1 MVTEFKLP
9 DLGEGI
15 TEGEVRKWLVK
26 EGDIVKRDQSLAE
39 LETDKAVVEMPS
51 PAAGKILKIY
61 HPEGG
66 VIKVGEVLVTIGAEG
81 EAASAPEAMAVP
93 APEMRKPSV
102 SVVGEL
108 PEAPEAAPTA
118 PPAQPAA
125 ATEPAGGA
133 VLALPA
139 VRQLATQLG
148 VDLSKVKG
156 TGPEGRITEED
167 VKGHKE
173 APRERPRIVPKFD
186 IYGYIERRPVRGV
199 RRAVAKK
206 MIESQTKAAHVT
218 AMDEADVTELVALRE
233 RKKTILLETKQ
244 VRLTYMPFI
253 IKAIVEALKE
263 NPVLNSTYNE
273 EADEIVIKKYYNIG
287 FAVATEDGLI
297 VPVIKGADQKSIVE
311 LAQEVEKLAELAG
324 TRKVDLGDLKG
335 GTFTIT
341 NYGVFG
347 GTYGTPII
355 NYPEAAILGTGR
367 IADVPKVVDGEIKI
381 RKVLHLSLSFDH
393 RIMDGADAG
402 RFMNALKRYL
412 EDPALLLISMDD
424 ADV

>member
-81 EAASAPEAMAVP
+81 EAASAPEAMAVT

-125 ATEPAGGA
+125 ANEPAGDA

-139 VRQLATQLG
+139 VRQLAAQLG

-156 TGPEGRITEED
+156 TGTEGRITEED
-167 VKGHKE
+167 VKDHKE

-186 IYGYIERRPVRGV
+186 IYGYVERRPVRGV

-233 RKKTILLETKQ
+233 RKKAILLETKK

-367 IADVPKVVDGEIKI
+367 IADVPKVVDGEVKI

-402 RFMNALKRYL
+402 RFMNSLKRYL

-424 ADV
+424 AD

>member
-1 MVTEFKLP
+1 
-9 DLGEGI
+9 
-15 TEGEVRKWLVK
+15 
-26 EGDIVKRDQSLAE
+26 
-39 LETDKAVVEMPS
+39 
-51 PAAGKILKIY
+51 
-61 HPEGG
+61 
-66 VIKVGEVLVTIGAEG
+66 
-81 EAASAPEAMAVP
+81 
-93 APEMRKPSV
+93 
-102 SVVGEL
+102 
-108 PEAPEAAPTA
+108 
-118 PPAQPAA
+118 
-125 ATEPAGGA
+125 
-133 VLALPA
+133 
-139 VRQLATQLG
+139 
-148 VDLSKVKG
+148 
-156 TGPEGRITEED
+156 
-167 VKGHKE
+167 
-173 APRERPRIVPKFD
+173 
-186 IYGYIERRPVRGV
+186 
-199 RRAVAKK
+199 
-206 MIESQTKAAHVT
+206 
-218 AMDEADVTELVALRE
+218 MDEADVTELVALRE
-233 RKKTILLETKQ
+233 RKKAILLETKK

>member
-66 VIKVGEVLVTIGAEG
+66 VIKVGEVLVTIGADG
-81 EAASAPEAMAVP
+81 EVTP
-93 APEMRKPSV
+93 APEVRKPSV

-108 PEAPEAAPTA
+108 PEAPEAVPT
-118 PPAQPAA
+118 PPQAIPVA

-167 VKGHKE
+167 VKGQKE

-186 IYGYIERRPVRGV
+186 IYGYVERRPIRGV

-233 RKKTILLETKQ
+233 RKKEILLETKK

-263 NPVLNSTYNE
+263 NPVLNSSYNE

-324 TRKVDLGDLKG
+324 SRKVDLGDLKG

-424 ADV
+424 AGV

>member
-26 EGDIVKRDQSLAE
+26 EGDVVKRDQSLAE

-51 PAAGKILKIY
+51 PAAGKVLKIH

-66 VIKVGEVLVTIGAEG
+66 VVKVGEVLVTIGSEG
-81 EAASAPEAMAVP
+81 EPASAPEAMAAP
-93 APEMRKPSV
+93 APEVRKPSV

-108 PEAPEAAPTA
+108 PEAPETA
-118 PPAQPAA
+118 PAPPTPQPQPVAQ
-125 ATEPAGGA
+125 TGGE

-139 VRQLATQLG
+139 VRQIATQLG
-148 VDLSKVKG
+148 IDLSKVKG

-167 VKGHKE
+167 VKSHKE

-186 IYGYIERRPVRGV
+186 IYGYVERRPVRGV

-218 AMDEADVTELVALRE
+218 AMDEVDVTELVAMRE
-233 RKKTILLETKQ
+233 RKKAILLETKK

-287 FAVATEDGLI
+287 FAVATDDGLI

-311 LAQEVEKLAELAG
+311 LAQEVEKLAELASS
-324 TRKVDLGDLKG
+324 RKVDLGDLKG

-367 IADVPKVVDGEIKI
+367 IADVPKVVDGEVKI

-402 RFMNALKRYL
+402 RFMNSLKRYL
-412 EDPALLLISMDD
+412 EDPTLLLISMDD
-424 ADV
+424 AD

>member
-125 ATEPAGGA
+125 ANEPAGGA

-139 VRQLATQLG
+139 VRQLAAQLG

-156 TGPEGRITEED
+156 TGTEGRITEED

-186 IYGYIERRPVRGV
+186 IYGYVERRPVRGV

-233 RKKTILLETKQ
+233 RKKAILLETKK

-355 NYPEAAILGTGR
+355 NYPEAAILGTGK

>member
-139 VRQLATQLG
+139 VRQLAAQLG

-186 IYGYIERRPVRGV
+186 IYGYVERRPVRGV

-206 MIESQTKAAHVT
+206 MIESQTK
-218 AMDEADVTELVALRE
+218 
-233 RKKTILLETKQ
+233 
-244 VRLTYMPFI
+244 
-253 IKAIVEALKE
+253 
-263 NPVLNSTYNE
+263 
-273 EADEIVIKKYYNIG
+273 G
-287 FAVATEDGLI
+287 
-297 VPVIKGADQKSIVE
+297 
-311 LAQEVEKLAELAG
+311 G
-324 TRKVDLGDLKG
+324 TRHGD
-335 GTFTIT
+335 
-341 NYGVFG
+341 
-347 GTYGTPII
+347 
-355 NYPEAAILGTGR
+355 GR
-367 IADVPKVVDGEIKI
+367 G
-381 RKVLHLSLSFDH
+381 
-393 RIMDGADAG
+393 
-402 RFMNALKRYL
+402 
-412 EDPALLLISMDD
+412 
-424 ADV
+424 

>member
-26 EGDIVKRDQSLAE
+26 EGDVVKLDQSLAE

-66 VIKVGEVLVTIGAEG
+66 VIKVGEVLVTIGTEG
-81 EAASAPEAMAVP
+81 EVAPAPEA
-93 APEMRKPSV
+93 RRPSV

-108 PEAPEAAPTA
+108 PEAPETAPTPVTSQ
-118 PPAQPAA
+118 PPVA
-125 ATEPAGGA
+125 EPAGGA
-133 VLALPA
+133 TLALPA
-139 VRQLATQLG
+139 VRQLAAQLG

-167 VKGHKE
+167 VKGQKE
-173 APRERPRIVPKFD
+173 TPKERPRIVPKFD
-186 IYGYIERRPVRGV
+186 IYGYVERRPVRGV

-233 RKKTILLETKQ
+233 RKKAILLETKK

-263 NPVLNSTYNE
+263 NPVLNSSYNE
-273 EADEIVIKKYYNIG
+273 ETDEIIIKKYYNIG

-324 TRKVDLGDLKG
+324 SRKVDLGDLKG

-412 EDPALLLISMDD
+412 EDPTLLLISMDD
-424 ADV
+424 AD